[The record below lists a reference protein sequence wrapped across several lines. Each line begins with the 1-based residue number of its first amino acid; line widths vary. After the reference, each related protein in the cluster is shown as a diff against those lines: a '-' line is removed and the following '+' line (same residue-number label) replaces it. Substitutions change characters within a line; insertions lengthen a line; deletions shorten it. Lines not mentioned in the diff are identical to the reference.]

1 MRLRSVAET
10 LCGALAGAVLFA
22 CAGAPARG
30 GAAAGPPCAGL
41 TPPRRLTT
49 AAVPLPASFVAVRM
63 GGVVV
68 YDAVIGRD
76 GAVSSLRLVG
86 ERLEALLP
94 FAAKSV
100 EDSTFAPA
108 SIDGNPVA
116 TRVQIATTVGTAG
129 KARVEPQYDLLW
141 AHVPGGV
148 SREALW
154 QLAGSVE
161 RLTLVAHVGTPA
173 PFGAEIAAV
182 APAGA
187 ERSLLRLPASAGPVD
202 VRETVSAGKFFSKA
216 GDYRLELRAGG
227 KTLSWTTLTIADDY
241 TRAIVNACERI

>member
-1 MRLRSVAET
+1 MRLRPVAGT
-10 LCGALAGAVLFA
+10 FGAALACAVLFA
-22 CAGAPARG
+22 CTSAGAPR
-30 GAAAGPPCAGL
+30 AASAGPPCPGL

-49 AAVPLPASFVAVRM
+49 ASVPLPASFVAVRV
-63 GGVVV
+63 GGIVV
-68 YDAVIGRD
+68 YEAVIGKD
-76 GAVSSLRLVG
+76 GAVSGLRLVG

-108 SIDGNPVA
+108 SIQGNPVA
-116 TRVQIATTVGTAG
+116 TRVRIATTVGTVG
-129 KARVEPQYDLLW
+129 KARVEPEYDLLW

-154 QLAGSVE
+154 QLAASVE

-173 PFGAEIAAV
+173 PSGAEIAAV

-216 GDYRLELRAGG
+216 GEYRLELRAGG
-227 KTLSWTTLTIADDY
+227 KTLAWTTLTIADDY
-241 TRAIVNACERI
+241 TRAIVNACEPI